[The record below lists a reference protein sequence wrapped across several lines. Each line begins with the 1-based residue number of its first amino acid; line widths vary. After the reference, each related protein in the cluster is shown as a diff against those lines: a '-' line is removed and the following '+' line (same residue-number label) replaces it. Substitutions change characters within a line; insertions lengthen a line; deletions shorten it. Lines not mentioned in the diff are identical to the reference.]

1 NGNSNSM
8 QEQPSGEIQALFE
21 QAERYDVRGDVYH
34 AVKLYKHLIK
44 LAPDWHPPYAKL
56 SQLYKLRQDWKAALH
71 YSKKAISLNVQ
82 DQNSW
87 WNVGI
92 AATALKKPRLAQRVW
107 QKFGYVQHD
116 FPPVCVR
123 ILWGHQIE
131 IVAVRPIDP
140 ARGLIVNIP
149 HPASERRYQDV
160 VLFDREVLGYNILQ
174 KKKIPIYASLGVFK
188 RSMFHTFSCQLYD
201 VERQDIKVLE
211 RLCYEANLGFENWSN
226 LTQVQNLSKNLPEYY
241 GADFTKVSE
250 SGTLLVAIAA
260 PHQRQVEEMLAN
272 WKVISLK
279 NFNNLVKHL

>member
-1 NGNSNSM
+1 M
-8 QEQPSGEIQALFE
+8 QEQPSNDIQALLE
-21 QAERYDVRGDVYH
+21 QAERYDARGDVYH

-44 LAPDWHPPYAKL
+44 LAPDWPPPYARL

-82 DQNSW
+82 DQTSW

-107 QKFGYVQHD
+107 QKFGYSQHD
-116 FPPVCVR
+116 FQMVCVQT
-123 ILWGHQIE
+123 LWGSQIE
-131 IVAVRPIDP
+131 ILAVRPIDP
-140 ARGLIVNIP
+140 ARGIIVNIP

-174 KKKIPIYASLGVFK
+174 KKKISIHASLGVFK
-188 RSMFHTFSCQLYD
+188 RSMFHTFSCQLQE
-201 VERQDIKVLE
+201 VENEDLKVLE

-226 LTQVQNLSKNLPEYY
+226 LTRVQNLSKNLPEYY
-241 GADFTKVSE
+241 GADFIKDSE
-250 SGTLLVAIAA
+250 SSTLLVAIAA
-260 PHQRQVEEMLAN
+260 QNQRQVEEALES

-279 NFNNLVKHL
+279 SFGNLTRHL